1 MTLNDWNK
9 RQDFKLAWKGFYK
22 SEPGQALKQVLT
34 NLGIPVPTLPPAGID
49 FVDWNAT
56 LNSRRE
62 GYYEAVRI
70 LGALSE
76 EEAEPTNLPAP
87 WEKTTA
93 EEEEETN

>member
-1 MTLNDWNK
+1 
-9 RQDFKLAWKGFYK
+9 
-22 SEPGQALKQVLT
+22 
-34 NLGIPVPTLPPAGID
+34 
-49 FVDWNAT
+49 VDWNAT

-93 EEEEETN
+93 EEEETN